1 MPDGLPTL
9 PPSPSAPPPSPLAP
23 PPSAP
28 PPVIATAATEVV
40 ANLTVDADASTFNAT
55 HFAMRLASA
64 LNCTEGCNVEVLGF
78 KAASVQVDVR
88 ITYQAPVPQK
98 PEAGG
103 EPVVREDPVVVS
115 LTAPAELATTLVDY
129 TLEQQPA
136 VMVEVSCGALTLKVE
151 ATGNASALRLRS
163 AQLLEQCSEVLYI
176 PPPAPPPRQPW
187 PNPPPEPSPPPPPSP
202 APPEPSPPPP
212 GEGPA
217 EELDGLII
225 PIAAGGG
232 GGGPR
237 PHRRRRRLAAVL
249 LPAGWGGGGAA
260 DDGVADGGAAS
271 LRVGGGTERE
281 GGEPLADEGGRPH
294 GTPSATAASS
304 RTTRWRQVAT
314 RGT

>member
-1 MPDGLPTL
+1 M
-9 PPSPSAPPPSPLAP
+9 
-23 PPSAP
+23 
-28 PPVIATAATEVV
+28 IATAATEVV

-64 LNCTEGCNVEVLGF
+64 LNCTEGCAVEVLGF

-176 PPPAPPPRQPW
+176 PPPAPPPGSRGPTRR
-187 PNPPPEPSPPPPPSP
+187 PS
-202 APPEPSPPPP
+202 
-212 GEGPA
+212 
-217 EELDGLII
+217 
-225 PIAAGGG
+225 
-232 GGGPR
+232 
-237 PHRRRRRLAAVL
+237 RRRRRRRRRRRPSRRRRRPARGRQRNWAGLSSRSPPAEAA
-249 LPAGWGGGGAA
+249 G
-260 DDGVADGGAAS
+260 
-271 LRVGGGTERE
+271 
-281 GGEPLADEGGRPH
+281 
-294 GTPSATAASS
+294 ASS
-304 RTTRWRQVAT
+304 SSSSSPSCCCAAAGGVGRRWR
-314 RGT
+314 R